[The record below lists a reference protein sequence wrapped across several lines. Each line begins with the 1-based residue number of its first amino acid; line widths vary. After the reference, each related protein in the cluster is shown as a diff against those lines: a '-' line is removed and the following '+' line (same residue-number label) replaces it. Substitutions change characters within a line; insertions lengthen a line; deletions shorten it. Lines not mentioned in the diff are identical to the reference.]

1 MAEKAAEL
9 QAEFPEARVRF
20 ARVDVTDAAQVE
32 AEAAEAVAAF
42 GSIDVLLHCA
52 GIPAAT
58 QAMDQDPAEWRSVI
72 DVNTTGSFLT
82 ARAVARQAV
91 AAKRS
96 ASIILM
102 ASVSGS
108 RVNFPHPQVAYNA
121 SKAAVRHTAA
131 SLAAEW
137 ARYGIRVNTLSPGYM
152 DTILCQGEGL
162 RAAREVWS
170 DINAFGRLGNPE
182 ELCGAIVL
190 LASRAGSYITGHDLV
205 VDGGQTLFC

>member
-96 ASIILM
+96 ASIILT